1 MKRKQNSFELDDEM
15 FNPIPNYE
23 QATPINK
30 TKLKSMTLLDKLE
43 QLIKLSRGCRFDD
56 KFFKRHK
63 TLIES
68 TAADLELTTEET
80 VMLCPFISDSESCVN
95 TREMTEYFDCS
106 PIILMRKAEN
116 LKTLMHR
123 RYLRKRGSFHGNN
136 PTYQLSEKAKAA
148 FCNNQALP
156 IVNTANL
163 TAEEFMKRFNFLVR
177 EAGKANLIDEEEL
190 HYETMEL
197 LNNNPQLAIARNVNS
212 LRVYKPDKVYLLYFC
227 KRLVVDHQVQ
237 IPLHQLEFLA
247 SNDIEDEFPIH
258 MNAGRH
264 PFIREGLLELAGQDF
279 LSNDVFQ
286 LTDKARKLFLS
297 EYDIIANE
305 EEEAAF
311 VCAEIVAAHRRE
323 GAGAHW
329 ADFAVLY
336 RSNTQSR
343 PFERQLREHQ
353 VPVKVSGGTS
363 FFDTQEVRDL
373 MGWCRVLCNP
383 HDDAALLRIINVPRR
398 GLGTESLAVLAREA
412 RRLRRSLY
420 AAATDAG
427 VASQLQP
434 RQLEALTG
442 LLSLIAKLRGEL
454 LRYRDLAVVKSLLAE
469 IGYARHLRRSGLSEA
484 AQAYKMA
491 NVQQLMDWIAA
502 MVSGE
507 RGGRP
512 LSFAQAVERLELR
525 DREGRDEESAD
536 AVQLATLHA
545 AKGLEYACVYLV
557 GLEEG
562 ILPHHKSLGTP
573 EALGEE
579 RRLAYVG
586 ITRARRQLTLTHCFE
601 RGQGEHRSC
610 NRRSRFIAEL
620 PHEMLKIFSPRDNE
634 LPEDQETPE
643 LLARFQEQLQ
653 AVANGQAGWQD
664 FKGSL

>member
-15 FNPIPNYE
+15 FNPISNYE

-305 EEEAAF
+305 EEEDEHSNMLHCNDIKPKALF
-311 VCAEIVAAHRRE
+311 YSAEDQGQINTLQHLLEDEQLQSIRDRLEKANLRKGFNCLFYGGPGTGKTETALQLARMTGRDIMQVDISSIRDKWYGETEKIVKGVFESYAQRVQKSKRIPILLINE
-323 GAGAHW
+323 
-329 ADFAVLY
+329 ADAVLSVRTNVGGNNPTLEKTENAIQNILLQAMEDIDGIMIATTNLTCNLDSAFDRRFLY
-336 RSNTQSR
+336 KVEFHQPSVEAKTHIWKSFIPDLADADANVLARSYNFSGGQIENIARKVMVDHLLFGGTPDLNHIEELCSKEQIARSNTNSR
-343 PFERQLREHQ
+343 RPIGF
-353 VPVKVSGGTS
+353 
-363 FFDTQEVRDL
+363 
-373 MGWCRVLCNP
+373 
-383 HDDAALLRIINVPRR
+383 
-398 GLGTESLAVLAREA
+398 
-412 RRLRRSLY
+412 RS
-420 AAATDAG
+420 
-427 VASQLQP
+427 
-434 RQLEALTG
+434 
-442 LLSLIAKLRGEL
+442 
-454 LRYRDLAVVKSLLAE
+454 
-469 IGYARHLRRSGLSEA
+469 
-484 AQAYKMA
+484 
-491 NVQQLMDWIAA
+491 
-502 MVSGE
+502 
-507 RGGRP
+507 
-512 LSFAQAVERLELR
+512 
-525 DREGRDEESAD
+525 
-536 AVQLATLHA
+536 
-545 AKGLEYACVYLV
+545 
-557 GLEEG
+557 
-562 ILPHHKSLGTP
+562 
-573 EALGEE
+573 
-579 RRLAYVG
+579 
-586 ITRARRQLTLTHCFE
+586 
-601 RGQGEHRSC
+601 
-610 NRRSRFIAEL
+610 
-620 PHEMLKIFSPRDNE
+620 
-634 LPEDQETPE
+634 
-643 LLARFQEQLQ
+643 
-653 AVANGQAGWQD
+653 
-664 FKGSL
+664 